1 MGFSKTTRK
10 GAAMNSSEED
20 LEGHYSVQRHKI
32 INHPEYVYPVLM
44 TQFGWAKRGHETH
57 WYETKIETICA
68 KEQ

>member
-1 MGFSKTTRK
+1 
-10 GAAMNSSEED
+10 MNGSAED

-32 INHPEYVYPVLM
+32 INHFEYAYPVLM